1 MYQPSNA
8 MPIDNYSCVQPATQQ
23 KTFGENNICRFSLP
37 FNTIPFFDPHSSY
50 LQVLAE
56 TTGTD
61 KMELNG
67 NSSVIIKYIR
77 LSVNGIV
84 LEEIDEFNQLAH
96 LYNIYGQDDSSREHE
111 AVFTLDSAVDYTTG
125 LMGNQSGADTRAVSL
140 GERKCKLIIPMKE
153 CGLFSSL
160 EIVPLMAFGENLDV
174 EIRFAP
180 NNEVLKSY
188 QRSGLDKNNNQ
199 NTQIP
204 VVEGTAN
211 NTAITSF
218 TLETPYKGFT
228 SVGDIPLQVGQE
240 IQLRKR
246 SGGAV
251 AGAGEVKITDISRTA
266 TTTAGQA
273 AGTEY
278 QNTITISCATFTPTE
293 TLAAGLLFI
302 KKSKDTSAT
311 PTNLPTANITYSNVE
326 WYLQKVVPP
335 AQYVASLKKQ
345 LNSPQGFQYD
355 IHTWTTYKSNL
366 LKGVKSQTIEIPAY
380 QSRAKSVMVIP
391 RRANQTPTLNTDNL
405 LPANFIAGTDGV
417 CPNYQFAGQFGG
429 LKDYQFQV
437 NNGLRVPTRPV
448 NLDVMNG
455 HLKHL
460 SAEHLI
466 QLTQTLGSS
475 NVGVRNIKDSR
486 EHFVIGRQLSKY
498 GGTTNLNSAMRVYV
512 NYHDNDQPKMQLQPI
527 TFINHINRV
536 AVNAS
541 GLQVFN

>member
-1 MYQPSNA
+1 MYKMYQPSNA
-8 MPIDNYSCVQPATQQ
+8 MPIDNYSVVQPSTQQ

-56 TTGTD
+56 CSGTD

-67 NSSVIIKYIR
+67 NSSVVIKYIR

-96 LYNIYGQDDSSREHE
+96 LYNVYGHDDSSREHE
-111 AVFTLDSAVDYTTG
+111 AVFTLDSAVEFTTG
-125 LMGNQSGADTRAVSL
+125 LMGNQSGDGRAVSL

-180 NNEVLKSY
+180 NNEVLKTY
-188 QRSGLDKNNNQ
+188 QRSGLEVKNRLTELLIN
-199 NTQIP
+199 
-204 VVEGTAN
+204 EGTTN
-211 NTAITSF
+211 GTGITEF
-218 TLETPYKGFT
+218 TLETPYKGFS
-228 SVGDIPLQVGQE
+228 SVGDIPLQLGEKV
-240 IQLRKR
+240 QLMKR
-246 SGGAV
+246 ADSTT
-251 AGAGEVKITDISRTA
+251 AGAEVVVEKIERVA
-266 TTTAGQA
+266 TTTAGTEYPNQIKITCA
-273 AGTEY
+273 TTNATSTNVAGTLY
-278 QNTITISCATFTPTE
+278 
-293 TLAAGLLFI
+293 L
-302 KKSKDTSAT
+302 KKTKDTADSAT
-311 PTNLPTANITYSNVE
+311 PVGTTMTYSNVE

-355 IHTWTTYKSNL
+355 IHTWTTYKANL
-366 LKGVKSQTIEIPAY
+366 LQGVKSQTIEIPAY

-391 RRANQTPTLNTDNL
+391 RRANQTPTLNLDNSI
-405 LPANFIAGTDGV
+405 PDNYVDGTNGV
-417 CPNYQFAGQFGG
+417 CPNYQFEGQFAN

-475 NVGVRNIKDSR
+475 NIGVRNIKDSR
-486 EHFVIGRQLSKY
+486 EHFIIGRQLSKY

-512 NYHDNDQPKMQLQPI
+512 NYEGNTDPVVKLQPI

>member
-1 MYQPSNA
+1 
-8 MPIDNYSCVQPATQQ
+8 MPIDNYSCVQPSTQQ

-56 TTGTD
+56 CSGKD

-77 LSVNGIV
+77 LSCNGIV

-111 AVFTLDSAVDYTTG
+111 AVFTLDSAVDFTTG
-125 LMGNQSGADTRAVSL
+125 LMGNQSGANTRAVSL

-180 NNEVLKSY
+180 NNEVLKTY
-188 QRSGLDKNNNQ
+188 QRSGLNRGDKRTELPVIEAST
-199 NTQIP
+199 NTTP
-204 VVEGTAN
+204 
-211 NTAITSF
+211 ITVF
-218 TLETPYKGFT
+218 NLELPYKGFT
-228 SVGDIPLQVGQE
+228 SLGDIPLQVGE
-240 IQLRKR
+240 KVQLTKR
-246 SGGAV
+246 ADHTTAGGGSV
-251 AGAGEVKITDISRTA
+251 VITDISRVVSDGTNYPNQIQI
-266 TTTAGQA
+266 TVSITPTSDNA
-273 AGTEY
+273 AGTLY
-278 QNTITISCATFTPTE
+278 LKKMADTADSTTP
-293 TLAAGLLFI
+293 AG
-302 KKSKDTSAT
+302 TT
-311 PTNLPTANITYSNVE
+311 MTYSNVE

-335 AQYVASLKKQ
+335 QQYVASLKKQ

-366 LKGVKSQTIEIPAY
+366 LEAVKSQTIEIPAY
-380 QSRAKSVMVIP
+380 QSRAKSVMVVP
-391 RRANQTPTLNTDNL
+391 RRANQTPILNIDN
-405 LPANFIAGTDGV
+405 TGV
-417 CPNYQFAGQFGG
+417 ASSYKFEGQFGG

-448 NLDVMNG
+448 NLDVMSG

-475 NVGVRNIKDSR
+475 NIGVRNIKDSR
-486 EHFVIGRQLSKY
+486 EHFIMGRQLSKY

-512 NYHDNDQPKMQLQPI
+512 NYSNDTQPTVKLQPI